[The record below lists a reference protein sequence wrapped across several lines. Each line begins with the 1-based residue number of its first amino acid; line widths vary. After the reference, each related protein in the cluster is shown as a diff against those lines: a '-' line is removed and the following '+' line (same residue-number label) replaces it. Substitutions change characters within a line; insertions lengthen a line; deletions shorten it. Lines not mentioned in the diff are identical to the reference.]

1 MEEKQAQQAGTLN
14 EGSARAASPELRK
27 AGSVAAIGR
36 FLIQRPWVMTI
47 IGAVFLFVYSWSLI
61 VYGNI
66 KTEGAWWSSQKQAV
80 DAVGAALSN
89 EVYRTETTRLEQ
101 ILQRIVR
108 EGGYRS
114 ASFTTL
120 EGEVLSTTD
129 AALKGQKFPEL
140 ARTSWKSSASGPASG
155 AVISRKIGLAE
166 DNPRGVLRVV
176 LNPRE

>member
-1 MEEKQAQQAGTLN
+1 
-14 EGSARAASPELRK
+14 
-27 AGSVAAIGR
+27 
-36 FLIQRPWVMTI
+36 MTI
-47 IGAVFLFVYSWSLI
+47 IGALFLFVYSWSLI

-66 KTEGAWWSSQKQAV
+66 KTEGAWWSSQRQAV

-114 ASFTTL
+114 ASFTNL
-120 EGEVLSTTD
+120 DGEVMSTTD

-140 ARTSWKSSASGPASG
+140 ARTTWKSSASGPSTG
-155 AVISRKIGLAE
+155 AVISRKIGLSE
-166 DNPRGVLRVV
+166 DNPRGVLRVA